1 MLYRPEAFEPLSPE
15 PWNEVRVRAAIGAIV
30 ADADAAFDPDTL
42 WPAHEWDGW
51 NTPLPLKNLYVGAA
65 GVLWALH
72 ALRERGFAASRLDLR
87 AAVLRTLELR
97 RERSDLMQGIELPQ
111 PADASLL
118 EGESGILAVLCS
130 CWSSLGS
137 LADELHGLVLAN
149 RDNPADELMW
159 GAPGTMLAA
168 KALHEATGEERWV
181 RAWRES
187 ASAVLGRRDGDGL
200 WTQRL
205 YGGASRTLGPIHGAV
220 GNVRVLLDAGELLPA
235 ETRVLLTRETE
246 ALLER
251 TAVREH
257 GLANWPD
264 SAGEP
269 LEATDG
275 QVRLQWDAGAPGI
288 VATAFDLLEEELL
301 LAGAELTW
309 RAGPH
314 GADKGSGICHGT
326 AGNGYA
332 LLKAFA
338 RTQDEHWL
346 DRARRFAVHALR
358 QAAAARQE
366 RGRGRYSLWT
376 GDVGVALFAAD
387 CAEAR
392 TRYPILETWS

>member
-1 MLYRPEAFEPLSPE
+1 VLYRPEAFEPLSPE
-15 PWNEVRVRAAIGAIV
+15 PWDEARVRAAIGEIV
-30 ADADAAFDPDTL
+30 ADADAAFDPDAL
-42 WPAHEWDGW
+42 WPAHDWDGW
-51 NTPLPLKNLYVGAA
+51 STPLPLKNLYVGAA

-72 ALRERGFAASRLDLR
+72 ALRKRGVAVSRLDLE
-87 AAVLRTLELR
+87 AAAARTLELR
-97 RERSDLMQGIELPQ
+97 RGRPDLMQGVELPQ

-118 EGESGILAVLCS
+118 EGESGILAVLS
-130 CWSSLGS
+130 LCWNNTSSDAL
-137 LADELHGLVLAN
+137 LALVRAN

-159 GAPGTMLAA
+159 GAPGTILAA
-168 KALHEATGEERWV
+168 KALHDATGEERWAE
-181 RAWRES
+181 AWRES
-187 ASAVLGRRDGDGL
+187 AAAVLGRRDADGL

-205 YGGASRTLGPIHGAV
+205 HGRASRGLGPIHGAV
-220 GNVRVLLDAGELLPA
+220 GNVRVLLDGGGLLPA
-235 ETRVLLTRETE
+235 ETRALLARETAE
-246 ALLER
+246 LLER
-251 TAVREH
+251 TAVRED

-264 SAGEP
+264 SAGDP
-269 LEATDG
+269 LEAADG
-275 QVRLQWDAGAPGI
+275 QVRLQWDVGAPGI
-288 VATAFDLLEEELL
+288 VATAFDVLDEELL

-309 RAGPH
+309 RAGAH

-338 RTQDEHWL
+338 RTQDELWL
-346 DRARRFAVHALR
+346 DCARRFAVHALG

-387 CAEAR
+387 CVEAR

>member
-1 MLYRPEAFEPLSPE
+1 VLYRPEAFQPLSPE
-15 PWNEVRVRAAIGAIV
+15 PWDEGRARAAIGAIV
-30 ADADAAFDPDTL
+30 ADADAAFDEDAL
-42 WPAHEWDGW
+42 WPAHAWDGW
-51 NTPLPLKNLYVGAA
+51 STPLPLKNLYVGAA

-87 AAVLRTLELR
+87 AAVVRTLELR
-97 RERSDLMQGIELPQ
+97 RERPDLMQGVELPQ

-118 EGESGILAVLCS
+118 EGESGILAVLSS
-130 CWSSLGS
+130 CWSNPRAF
-137 LADELHGLVLAN
+137 ADELHALVRAN

-168 KALHEATGEERWV
+168 KALHDATGEERWAE
-181 RAWRES
+181 AWRES
-187 ASAVLGRRDGDGL
+187 AAAVLGRRDADGL

-205 YGGASRTLGPIHGAV
+205 HGGVPRALGPIHGAV
-220 GNVRVLLDAGELLPA
+220 GNVRVLLDGGELLPA
-235 ETRVLLTRETE
+235 ETRALLARETAE
-246 ALLER
+246 LLER
-251 TAVREH
+251 TAVREA
-257 GLANWPD
+257 GLASWPD
-264 SAGEP
+264 SAGDP
-269 LEATDG
+269 LEAADG
-275 QVRLQWDAGAPGI
+275 QVRLQWDVGAPGI
-288 VATAFDLLEEELL
+288 VATAFDLLDEDLL

-309 RAGPH
+309 RAGAH

-338 RTQDEHWL
+338 RTQDELWL
-346 DRARRFAVHALR
+346 GRARRFAVHALG